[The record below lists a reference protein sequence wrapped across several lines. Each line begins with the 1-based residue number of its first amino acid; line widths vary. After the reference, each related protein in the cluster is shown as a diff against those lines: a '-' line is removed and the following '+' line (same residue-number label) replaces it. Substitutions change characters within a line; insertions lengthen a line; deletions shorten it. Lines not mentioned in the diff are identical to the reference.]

1 MAGVPLLNPRWE
13 KFCHA
18 YVSGP
23 TAGNATASYA
33 AAGFAGEGTQTAR
46 SGAFR
51 LLHKEIIQTRIGE
64 IQAAQ
69 ARAAERAMV
78 QAADRLSL
86 REEAIL
92 GQFMR
97 HGFATVHDY
106 LRRDERGELTIDLGA
121 IERDQA
127 AGIVELVVT
136 ETGEG
141 EKRKR
146 TMRVRLGN
154 RNAALV
160 SLAKC
165 LGMFDRRP
173 DKDEQLRQVSTDE
186 LKRRL
191 AESNSRRGVKQVPL
205 EAETSDVAAAP
216 QQEAEHGAASPAR
229 GHDDRE

>member
-1 MAGVPLLNPRWE
+1 MAGIPLQNPRWE

-23 TAGNATASYA
+23 TAGNATASYV

-51 LLHKEIIQTRIGE
+51 LLHKPIIQTRIGE

-69 ARAAERAMV
+69 ARVAERALAKAV
-78 QAADRLSL
+78 DRLAL
-86 REEAIL
+86 REEAIA

-97 HGFATVHDY
+97 MGFANMFDY
-106 LRRDERGELTIDLGA
+106 VRRDENGELIVDLGA

-127 AGIVELVVT
+127 AGIVELVVN
-136 ETGEG
+136 EKGEG
-141 EKRKR
+141 ENRRR

-165 LGMFDRRP
+165 LGMFAEKP
-173 DKDEQLRQVSTDE
+173 KDAELRSKSTDDLKRQIAE
-186 LKRRL
+186 LKRQ
-191 AESNSRRGVKQVPL
+191 RGVKEVPVD
-205 EAETSDVAAAP
+205 AETSSDV
-216 QQEAEHGAASPAR
+216 ASPAPK
-229 GHDDRE
+229 DEAAQD